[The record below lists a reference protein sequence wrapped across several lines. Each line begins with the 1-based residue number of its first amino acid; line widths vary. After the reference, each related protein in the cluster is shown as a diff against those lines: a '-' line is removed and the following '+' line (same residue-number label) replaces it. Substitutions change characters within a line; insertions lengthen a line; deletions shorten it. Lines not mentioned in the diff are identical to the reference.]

1 MSVSNSLRTTHQL
14 LLQIREV
21 AWSFVVPEDSLFH
34 DLICRIRNR
43 DEAAAT
49 EMVRRYENAIRRVI
63 RLNLRDRRMRRIL
76 DSMDVCQSVLASFFV
91 RAALGQ
97 YDLETPEQLVQ
108 LLASIARNKLATQ
121 ATRLQAQKRDYRREV
136 DIDAQAQRL
145 TASAADPSEQ
155 ASAREMLQKVRD
167 RLGEDERYLAE
178 QRSLGRDWQEIAT
191 EVGATPTALRSKFSR
206 AVNRVMAELGLN
218 EGLAPD

>member
-1 MSVSNSLRTTHQL
+1 M
-14 LLQIREV
+14 LQICEV
-21 AWSFVVPEDSLFH
+21 AWSFTVPEDSLFH

-108 LLASIARNKLATQ
+108 LLASIARNKLANQ

-136 DIDAQAQRL
+136 DIEAQAQHL
-145 TASAADPSEQ
+145 TTSAADPSEQ

-167 RLGEDERYLAE
+167 RLSEDERYLAE

-191 EVGATPTALRSKFSR
+191 EVGATSTALRSKLSR
-206 AVNRVMAELGLN
+206 AVDRVMAELGLD
-218 EGLAPD
+218 EWLAPN